1 MSKKIRWQGQK
12 GFHERRTRYNSMEFR
27 GSRVT
32 ERERERERE
41 RKMRVKERRKELES
55 IY

>member
-1 MSKKIRWQGQK
+1 
-12 GFHERRTRYNSMEFR
+12 MEFR

-32 ERERERERE
+32 EREREK
-41 RKMRVKERRKELES
+41 KMRVKERRKELES

>member
-12 GFHERRTRYNSMEFR
+12 GFHERRKRYNSMEFR

-32 ERERERERE
+32 ERERE
-41 RKMRVKERRKELES
+41 KK
-55 IY
+55 